1 VEDIKCIRKEV
12 TPHNAMPIQ
21 PSVCPQKKEI
31 HQSPP
36 RRAYRKEKI
45 RKREKAGRGERGCMY
60 VGDPATRH
68 VQPLEAKGR

>member
-1 VEDIKCIRKEV
+1 MS
-12 TPHNAMPIQ
+12 T
-21 PSVCPQKKEI
+21 KKEI